1 MYLLL
6 LILITVKVYARINI
20 FKGQNTFYCWYKLFI
35 YLFIYLFL
43 FKVGLHVVKNFLTN
57 NNDKINKQ
65 TIKFEKP
72 LPHLV

>member
-1 MYLLL
+1 MPE
-6 LILITVKVYARINI
+6 LIFSKVKTLFIADIN
-20 FKGQNTFYCWYKLFI
+20 YLFI

-43 FKVGLHVVKNFLTN
+43 FKVGLHVVKKFLTN